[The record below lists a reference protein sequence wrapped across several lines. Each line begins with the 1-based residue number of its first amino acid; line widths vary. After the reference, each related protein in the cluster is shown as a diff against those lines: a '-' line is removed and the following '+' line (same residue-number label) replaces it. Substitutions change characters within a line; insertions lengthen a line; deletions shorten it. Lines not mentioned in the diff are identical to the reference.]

1 MATEPEVTVAAYGD
15 FKYTSAPK
23 VVVNGDSKYS
33 FTPVIAGVNA
43 GMTAVVTPPT
53 FDLDYTVDG
62 AVLCVNFKRIV
73 EDSIQSPNLL
83 DNVAKF
89 KKEIDIQNVIFKD
102 LVNVLIDKNCLNVS
116 EARRS
121 LRELLRTVGNDG
133 YKAVS
138 KPSAGDPKAMFFANK
153 CIFNS
158 GDIILTETIVSPQ
171 LFGKFHKSSCS
182 LCGKIKNSIN
192 LDVNCYG
199 HGLLQPLIYG
209 WEPLVDTDKLL
220 RNKVV
225 SNYPNFSLFPTAVK
239 KELDKMLA
247 TGLLVTATSVNL
259 EDKDIVFSPMNAI
272 VKNSD
277 KIKTKVLT
285 GIYISDE
292 DSLNAANIA
301 LELLKIPPVKARITN
316 DLSRSGVN
324 ELTAS
329 KPGFSYSSLHDFM
342 AIVYKD
348 CYMCK
353 TDIARFFPN
362 FKLSPK
368 SYHLFGVKLNGVS
381 YVATSCVFGYTL
393 CPYFCSAYAGE
404 IARWFR
410 YFHRLPVANYMDDFM
425 SVGYNKKQG
434 RMHLDKLENT
444 ITSVGLT
451 IAVDKSEIEQELL
464 ILGFW
469 FSSITM
475 TLKVDHLQ
483 AVNMGIM
490 LNNLL
495 KLILTGKQFER
506 TMVHHLC
513 GKMNFYAE
521 VLQSGRARLR
531 SFWCYLKY
539 GLRLSKELK
548 KELIE
553 DTKWW
558 ISLFDEWSKSKDH
571 PITFQID
578 KTCRGDIVVFN
589 SDASGNDGFGY
600 RYGRLDDDLIFWSSP
615 WYDDYQPLGSS
626 GVAELQAPL
635 HYIRN
640 CNLKNTTVVWLTDN
654 LNNAYSI
661 NKGRAINPQPN
672 FIIKLIFDL
681 CDQKAIIFLAFW
693 IPREI
698 NTITDFL
705 SHFSTIRNKRFIV
718 GYTSELIC

>member
-1 MATEPEVTVAAYGD
+1 VGRSEAKFAVDGEL
-15 FKYTSAPK
+15 
-23 VVVNGDSKYS
+23 KYS
-33 FTPVIAGVNA
+33 STPVIAGFDNGMNLVVN
-43 GMTAVVTPPT
+43 TSTDT
-53 FDLDYTVDG
+53 SNN
-62 AVLCVNFKRIV
+62 LCNDAILNMNFCKII
-73 EDSIQSPNLL
+73 EDSLKYHNSL
-83 DNVAKF
+83 DSFAKF
-89 KKEIDIQNVIFKD
+89 ENEINIQNNIFKS
-102 LVNVLIDKNCLNVS
+102 LITALRDKDCLNVS

-121 LRELLRTVGNDG
+121 MRELLKTVGNKG
-133 YKAVS
+133 HKVS
-138 KPSAGDPKAMFFANK
+138 VIKPSAGDPKAMFITNTG
-153 CIFNS
+153 IFNY
-158 GDIILTETIVSPQ
+158 GNEKLINPIVCPIM
-171 LFGKFHKSSCS
+171 FAKYHKSSCL
-182 LCGKIKNSIN
+182 LCGKVKGSTKLNF
-192 LDVNCYG
+192 NCYG
-199 HGLLQPLIYG
+199 YGLLQPLIYG
-209 WEPLVDTDKLL
+209 WEPIVDDAKLL

-239 KELDKMLA
+239 KELDKMLS

-277 KIKTKVLT
+277 KVKTKVLT
-285 GIYISDE
+285 GIDIYDE

-301 LELLKIPPVKARITN
+301 LNLLNIPPVKARITN

-342 AIVYKD
+342 SIVYKD

-362 FKLSPK
+362 FKLSTK
-368 SYHLFGVKLNGVS
+368 SYYLFGVKLDGVS

-410 YFHRLPVANYMDDFM
+410 YRHKLPVANYMDDFM
-425 SVGYNKKQG
+425 TVGENRRKA
-434 RMHLDKLENT
+434 RRNLAKLEST
-444 ITSVGLT
+444 ITSVGLS
-451 IAVDKSEIEQELL
+451 IALDKSEVDQALL

-469 FSSITM
+469 FSSVNM
-475 TLKVDHLQ
+475 TLRVDHLQ
-483 AVNMGIM
+483 AVNMCIM

-548 KELIE
+548 KELI
-553 DTKWW
+553 DDAKWW

-578 KTCRGDIVVFN
+578 KTSRGDIVVFN
-589 SDASGNDGFGY
+589 SDASGTDGFGY

-615 WYDDYQPLGSS
+615 WFDDYQPLGSS

-640 CNLKNTTVVWLTDN
+640 CNLKNTTVIWLTDN

-705 SHFSTIRNKRFIV
+705 SHFSTIRNKRFII
-718 GYTSELIC
+718 GYTSELVC